1 MRPLFWLRWAWRDL
15 RERWL
20 QVAAIALII
29 GLGTGMFAGLGGQET
44 WRIESMDQSYEAL
57 RLHDLR
63 VRLTTGS
70 LVHQGEVLT
79 ALNGIDGVARVE
91 PRLVMDTLVDASTA
105 EETILV
111 SGRVVGVDPTDGGP
125 FVDQIHNDGG
135 RSLEPGDTGVAVLET
150 KFARYYDLEPG
161 ARLTLIGDIGLD
173 VVGLGQSPLHFQIVP
188 EEVGFAIQGEA
199 NMAVIYVPLPTAQG
213 IYQRAEMVNDLRIQ
227 LADGTDPAVTEAA
240 IESRLSDE
248 FPEIG
253 FQITAGE
260 DDPVRVFLYADA
272 EEDQEMLD
280 LIAIFFL
287 LGAALAAFNL
297 AGRIV
302 ESQRRQ
308 IGIGMALGA
317 PPSWIALRPLLV
329 GLEIAVIGVLVG
341 IPVGLAFTWLFARVN
356 VDFVPLPHY
365 VGTMLHPPSFL
376 IAAVLGIVLP
386 LLATLIPVWRA
397 VRAQPLEAIHG
408 HLAAKSSGLNRWLKG
423 LTLPGNTFSHMPVR
437 NVLRSPKRTLLTV
450 LGVAVAIALLFLF
463 LGMFDTMIGTLGQA
477 ERALLYRSPD
487 RVIVALDAFYP
498 ADHERVD
505 GLARMT
511 TADGAALFSEA
522 EPGLRLTGQLLN
534 GPEQIDTLVEFYPTD
549 SAIWIPALI
558 EGDLTAG
565 TEQASIVI
573 SRKAADDLGVE
584 LGDQLNLEH
593 PFREGPLAF
602 RTVSTPLTV
611 AGIHDN
617 PLRGFS
623 YVALEDAAFAALD
636 GMTNVVVVT
645 PGEDLTLGEVQRA
658 LFAAPGFVAVQSA
671 AEFTEAFDEIMGL
684 LVYVLR
690 VMQGVVLFIA
700 LLIAFNSTSINIDD
714 RIREVATMFA
724 FGVRRKTVTWVLI
737 GENAILGLLG
747 TVLGGLLGWVM
758 LNQLLAARMEVMM
771 EELGLLITMAPLSL
785 LLAAVLGIGVVA
797 LTPLLSGRKLRR
809 IDVPSTL
816 RVME

>member
-1 MRPLFWLRWAWRDL
+1 MRGVFWLRWAWRDL

-44 WRIESMDQSYEAL
+44 WRIESMDMSYEAL
-57 RLHDLR
+57 QLHDLR

-70 LVHQGEVLT
+70 FVHQDAVLA
-79 ALNGIDGVARVE
+79 ALNGIEGVARIE

-105 EETILV
+105 DETILV
-111 SGRVVGVDPTDGGP
+111 SGRLIGVDPREGGP
-125 FVDQIHNDGG
+125 FVDQIYNDGG
-135 RSLEPGDTGVAVLET
+135 RSLEPGDADVAVLET
-150 KFARYYDLEPG
+150 KFARYYDLEPA
-161 ARLTLIGDIGLD
+161 ARLTLIGDVELD

-188 EEVGFAIQGEA
+188 EEIGVGIQGEA
-199 NMAVIYVPLPTAQG
+199 NMAVLYVPLSTAQA
-213 IYQRAEMVNDLRIQ
+213 IYQRQEMVNDLRIQ
-227 LADGTDPAVTEAA
+227 LGDGADRRAVEVAV
-240 IESRLSDE
+240 ESELANE

-260 DDPVRVFLYADA
+260 DDPVRTFLYADA

-317 PPSWIALRPLLV
+317 PPGWIALRPLLV
-329 GLEIAVIGVLVG
+329 GLEIAVIGVLLG
-341 IPVGLAFTWLFARVN
+341 LPVGLAFTRMFTQVM

-365 VGTMLHPPSFL
+365 AGTMLHPPSFL
-376 IAAVLGIVLP
+376 IAAALGIVLP

-397 VRAQPLEAIHG
+397 VRAEPLEAIHG

-423 LTLPGNTFSHMPVR
+423 LALPGNTFSQMPLK

-450 LGVAVAIALLFLF
+450 LGVGVAIALLFLF
-463 LGMFDTMIGTLGQA
+463 LGLLDTMIGTLDQA
-477 ERALLYRSPD
+477 ERALLHRSPD
-487 RVIVALDAFYP
+487 RVIVTLDAFYP
-498 ADHERVD
+498 VDRERVQ
-505 GLARMT
+505 GLAGMT
-511 TADGAALFSEA
+511 TEDGAPLFSEA
-522 EPGLRLTGQLLN
+522 EPGLQLTGQLQN
-534 GPEQIDTLVEFYPTD
+534 GAEGIDTLVDFYPTD
-549 SAIWIPALI
+549 SAIWVPSLLD
-558 EGDLTAG
+558 GDLTAG
-565 TEQASIVI
+565 TDHNSIII

-584 LGDQLNLEH
+584 AGDQVSLKH

-602 RTVSTPLTV
+602 RTVSTRLTV

-623 YVALEDAAFAALD
+623 YVALEDAALAGLD

-645 PGEDLTLGEVQRA
+645 PGEGLTLGEVQRA
-658 LFAAPGFVAVQSA
+658 LFGQPGIMAVQSA
-671 AEFTEAFDEIMGL
+671 TAFTEILGEFMGF
-684 LVYVLR
+684 VVTAIR
-690 VMQGVVLFIA
+690 IMQGAVLVIA

-714 RIREVATMFA
+714 RVREVATMFA
-724 FGVRRKTVTWVLI
+724 FGVRRKTVTCVLI

-747 TVLGGLLGWVM
+747 TVLGGLLGWVL

-771 EELGLLITMAPLSL
+771 EELGLVITMAPLSL
-785 LLAAVLGIGVVA
+785 VLAGLLGVGVVA
-797 LTPLLSGRKLRR
+797 LTPLLSARKLGR

-816 RVME
+816 RVIE

>member
-44 WRIESMDQSYEAL
+44 WRIESMDMSYQAL
-57 RLHDLR
+57 QLHDLR

-70 LVHQGEVLT
+70 FVHQGDALT

-91 PRLVMDTLVDASTA
+91 PRLAMDTLVDASTA

-135 RSLEPGDTGVAVLET
+135 RSLEPGDAGVAVLET

-188 EEVGFAIQGEA
+188 EEIGVGIQGEA
-199 NMAVIYVPLPTAQG
+199 NMAVLYVPLSTAQA
-213 IYQRAEMVNDLRIQ
+213 IYQRQEMVNDLRIQ
-227 LADGTDPAVTEAA
+227 LTGGADPAVMEAA
-240 IESRLSDE
+240 IESRLTDE

-260 DDPVRVFLYADA
+260 DDPVRAFLYADA

-317 PPSWIALRPLLV
+317 PQHWIALRPLLV
-329 GLEIAVIGVLVG
+329 GLEIAVIGVLLG
-341 IPVGLAFTWLFARVN
+341 LPVGLAFTRMFTQVM

-365 VGTMLHPPSFL
+365 AGTMLHPPSFL
-376 IAAVLGIVLP
+376 IAAALGIVLP

-397 VRAQPLEAIHG
+397 VRAEPLEAIHG

-423 LTLPGNTFSHMPVR
+423 LTLPGNTFSQLPLR
-437 NVLRSPKRTLLTV
+437 NVLRSPKRTGLTV

-463 LGMFDTMIGTLGQA
+463 LGMLDTMIGTLEQA
-477 ERALLYRSPD
+477 EEALLYRSPE
-487 RVIVALDAFYP
+487 RVIVALHAFYP
-498 ADHERVD
+498 TDHQRVQ
-505 GLARMT
+505 GLTAMT
-511 TADGAALFSEA
+511 TEDGAPLFSEA

-534 GPEQIDTLVEFYPTD
+534 GPEDIDTLVEFYPPGSD
-549 SAIWIPALI
+549 IWIPALL
-558 EGDLTAG
+558 EGELRGG
-565 TEQASIVI
+565 TDQHSIVI
-573 SRKAADDLGVE
+573 SSKAADDLGVAV
-584 LGDQLNLEH
+584 GDTLYLEH

-602 RTVSTPLTV
+602 RTASTPLTV

-623 YVALEDAAFAALD
+623 YVALEEAAFAGLD
-636 GMTNVVVVT
+636 GMTNVVIVT
-645 PGEDLTLGEVQRA
+645 PGEGLTLAEVQRA
-658 LFAAPGFVAVQSA
+658 LFGHPGIVAVQSA
-671 AEFTEAFDEIMGL
+671 TAFTEILGEFMGF
-684 LVYVLR
+684 VVTAIR
-690 VMQGVVLFIA
+690 IMQGAVLVIA

-724 FGVRRKTVTWVLI
+724 FGVRRRTVMWVLI
-737 GENAILGLLG
+737 GENGLLGLLG
-747 TVLGGLLGWVM
+747 TVIGALLGWVM

-771 EELGLLITMAPLSL
+771 EEINLLITMTPLSL
-785 LLAAVLGIGVVA
+785 VAAAVLGIGVVA
-797 LTPLLSGRKLRR
+797 LTPLLSTRKLSR
-809 IDVPSTL
+809 IDIPSTL
-816 RVME
+816 RVIE